1 MSGPP
6 PPPGAPLRNPPLL
19 LVGRGALPFV
29 SIAATVDVFVSE
41 SGFVD
46 EGAMILRVEDS
57 LMDECEDAK
66 GVV

>member
-6 PPPGAPLRNPPLL
+6 PPPGAPLRNPPFP

-29 SIAATVDVFVSE
+29 SIAATVDVF
-41 SGFVD
+41 GFVD

-57 LMDECEDAK
+57 LMDDCEDAK